1 MTVPYYFQ
9 PFICPVTGH
18 YLVDGSVISN
28 YPLFVIPEEEH
39 AQTLSILIRT
49 SVEKVEDL
57 MSLEMDELITRPL
70 NVALREKTNIE
81 ARFYDARCI
90 QILLGELNIL
100 EFSFDEDTKNTIIQ
114 KGKEAVIHY
123 WNQQVK
129 PQRRHSFS

>member
-1 MTVPYYFQ
+1 
-9 PFICPVTGH
+9 
-18 YLVDGSVISN
+18 
-28 YPLFVIPEEEH
+28 
-39 AQTLSILIRT
+39 
-49 SVEKVEDL
+49 VEDL
-57 MSLEMDELITRPL
+57 MSLEMDELVTRPL

-129 PQRRHSFS
+129 PKRRNSFS